1 MYYMYWSGVSDS
13 DLVATSPH
21 LRLSP
26 NVYPSFLHGRALL
39 DRISGFEKPRGR
51 CRLGEVL
58 SAWSVPCCT
67 TGTLDLN
74 CRTVVVNLTSSVILP
89 GTKAD

>member
-1 MYYMYWSGVSDS
+1 MYHMYWSGVSDS

-39 DRISGFEKPRGR
+39 DRGVGFEKPRGP

-58 SAWSVPCCT
+58 SALACPFLYDREPS
-67 TGTLDLN
+67 
-74 CRTVVVNLTSSVILP
+74 I
-89 GTKAD
+89 